1 MRLKVAKVLAFILF
15 VTAAIF
21 LAVVTFVAVTSTT
34 LYFEADGEVPT
45 VVRLFSDEAFLPLA
59 GIAAGAVAV
68 LLLVALGRIS
78 RRIPGKPV
86 FCVLIALTTLLGL
99 WWVLIQDVDTSR
111 FGDSYRLL
119 RFANEAAAG
128 DWNSFTGSANIAKV
142 SELPDDAHL
151 YFMEYPFQ
159 AGIFWYFYAFYCL
172 FGDAAV
178 KALLVANVLADEV
191 TVVAILEM
199 TKLFNHDD
207 EGSPVTAA
215 VLLALCVPLHF
226 SAAFPYGNN
235 IGLCLGCIFLLLQ
248 CKAISVEGMRLKL
261 TYISVSTIPFA
272 LTLIIKS
279 TFILFGIA
287 AVICWAILAIRLKKP
302 VLLLSALVVLVV
314 SNSISAIP
322 VRALENKVGY
332 AFGDGMPKTSW
343 LMLGSNRSDSTDA
356 AGWWDTQAVE
366 VFLSAEGDEDVQ
378 GTLALDEIKINL
390 NALFNDPS
398 EAAAFYFEKLSTEW
412 ADPTFEFFVYAG
424 MNAKDFDNF
433 FNPYEALGMSCP
445 AKALVAALDGLQI
458 CVYVLAF
465 TSLAFHVKSE
475 RFFGPQLLLVGAF
488 FTGFGC
494 YLLWEA
500 KGIYLLP
507 FYLLLTPMAAQGA
520 RLLSSLLWKEA
531 E

>member
-1 MRLKVAKVLAFILF
+1 MFAFLLF
-15 VTAAIF
+15 VVAGLF
-21 LAVVTFVAVTSTT
+21 LAVVTLVAVFSTT
-34 LYFEADGEVPT
+34 IYFESDGEVPT
-45 VVRLFSDEAFLPLA
+45 VVSLYSEEFLLPLV
-59 GIAAGAVAV
+59 GIAAGVVAILLMVVLGRCLCHVPKKAV
-68 LLLVALGRIS
+68 L
-78 RRIPGKPV
+78 
-86 FCVLIALTTLLGL
+86 CVLIVLTTLLGL

-119 RFANEAAAG
+119 QFAKEAAAG
-128 DWNSFTGSANIAKV
+128 NWESFTGSAVITKV

-191 TVVAILEM
+191 TVLAILGM
-199 TKLFNHDD
+199 TKLFDRD
-207 EGSPVTAA
+207 GDGSLMVAA
-215 VLLALCVPLHF
+215 ILLALCVPLHF

-235 IGLCLGCIFLLLQ
+235 VGFCFGSLFLLLQ
-248 CKAISVEGMRLKL
+248 CRAICAEGTGPKL
-261 TYISVSTIPFA
+261 GSIAASAVPFV
-272 LTLIIKS
+272 LTLMIKS

-287 AVICWAILAIRLKKP
+287 AVICWFIYAIRFKKP
-302 VLLLSALVVLVV
+302 LLVLSALVVLVV
-314 SNSISAIP
+314 SNALSAAP
-322 VRALENKVGY
+322 VRALENKAGY
-332 AFGDGMPKTSW
+332 SFGDGMPKTSW
-343 LMLGSNRSDSTDA
+343 LMLGSNRSESTDA

-366 VFLSAEGDEDVQ
+366 VFLSAEGDKDVQ
-378 GTLALDEIKINL
+378 GSLALDEIKANVTAFSS
-390 NALFNDPS
+390 NPAEALT
-398 EAAAFYFEKLSTEW
+398 FYFEKLSTEW

-424 MNAKDFDNF
+424 MNAKDFDTF
-433 FNPYEALGMSCP
+433 FDPYEALGMDRP

-465 TSLAFHVKSE
+465 VYLVSCAKAG
-475 RFFGPQLLLVGAF
+475 RFFGPQLLLVGTF

-507 FYLLLTPMAAQGA
+507 FYLLLIPMAAQGVC
-520 RLLSSLLWKEA
+520 LLTGLFWKEK
-531 E
+531 EVE